1 MIDNKKNC
9 SALFRQTVKRLVSE
23 GYALEPEDYV
33 EIGKACEKSIA
44 PDRGVSCFVSPP
56 VFVGNVVLE
65 DPSLYALYWWKEYG
79 RDWYGVDGTLG
90 ALAVGYICAYSHEK
104 ERIDALFSKDRADKA
119 LFAFRMHLGTSCTT
133 PELEQA
139 IDILMPTDQ
148 EPDDS
153 KDESAPWHVSAS
165 EYGGLIARLCAL
177 YKKMPIEFL
186 TIPANQC
193 LELLKHAPDKLGG
206 IDETSIDYTS
216 RADFQKAI
224 KRITER
230 LKKWS
235 A

>member
-9 SALFRQTVKRLVSE
+9 SALFRQTIRRLVE
-23 GYALEPEDYV
+23 DGYTLEPEDYV
-33 EIGKACEKSIA
+33 EIGKACERSIA
-44 PDRGVSCFVSPP
+44 PDRGVSCFVYPP

-65 DPSLYALYWWKEYG
+65 YPSLYALNWWEEYG
-79 RDWYGVDGTLG
+79 RGWYSNDGTLC
-90 ALAVGYICAYSHEK
+90 ALAIGYMCAYSRDK
-104 ERIDALFSKDRADKA
+104 ERIDALFSKARADKA
-119 LFAFRMHLGTSCTT
+119 LFAFRMHLGTTCTT
-133 PELEQA
+133 PELEHA

-186 TIPANQC
+186 TIPASQC

-216 RADFQKAI
+216 RADFQKTI

-230 LKKWS
+230 LKKCS